1 MKINNNNI
9 RAAKRDSLVYRLDRG
24 MNGISYRDF
33 AKIPDDIA
41 NRTHEKPQ
49 NGVKDKESDCP
60 GASR

>member
-24 MNGISYRDF
+24 ANGVSYRDF
-33 AKIPDDIA
+33 ANVSG